1 MKNIILLIA
10 VVIVVGCGKDN
21 QTAKEAPKET
31 PAKTKFSDPANS
43 TEPIKV
49 ADSNATKPVKELT
62 VEEKEIRRVLKKPTG
77 ELTKADLEKV
87 KGLDFNGN
95 HLTKSPEGLEKL
107 TKLKDLFL
115 SGNQLTNVK
124 GLEKLTQLQD
134 LWLADNKLTSVKSL
148 EMLTQLKHLYLHH
161 NKLSD
166 VKGLEKLLQLK
177 SLHLHNNQLT
187 SVKGLENLTQL
198 KDLFLEDNKLTDVK
212 GLEKLNQLT
221 KLDLRNNPDLTKA
234 QIAELQKALPKCKI
248 HSNPT
253 K

>member
-1 MKNIILLIA
+1 MSWIRRAGTFLGFPSQSCRRPN
-10 VVIVVGCGKDN
+10 GDG
-21 QTAKEAPKET
+21 QPKET

-95 HLTKSPEGLEKL
+95 QLTKSPEGLEKL

-115 SGNQLTNVK
+115 SGNQLTN
-124 GLEKLTQLQD
+124 
-134 LWLADNKLTSVKSL
+134 
-148 EMLTQLKHLYLHH
+148 
-161 NKLSD
+161 
-166 VKGLEKLLQLK
+166 
-177 SLHLHNNQLT
+177 
-187 SVKGLENLTQL
+187 VKGLENLTQL

-212 GLEKLNQLT
+212 GLEKLNQLMR
-221 KLDLRNNPDLTKA
+221 LNLRNNPDLTKA